1 LSSERVDQ
9 VRSFARGLSLAVMA
23 IAGIALLGYI
33 LGQPLLF
40 QIRPTLRGM
49 SPLTAI
55 ALVSA
60 GAAVL
65 ASSWLRERLVR
76 AAAALAAILS
86 LVALASHALVG
97 ADNLSPAVGAALFG
111 VSIEQVG
118 RMSVATAT
126 SLIFLAAAAIV
137 RRRHPFTA
145 DVSSGLGLVIAGT
158 ALLGYLYGVA
168 DLYALPMFNSMGLN
182 TAVALTL
189 LAVAEVLVEP
199 QRGWAS
205 VIVSREIGG
214 GATRRQLSFIA
225 VPVIAGW
232 VLLRATGA
240 AQVGPGAAMALLVI
254 ITVVPLAMLILRDGR
269 ILNALDRA
277 QRDREDIQ
285 ARFTSGMERK
295 LAEQATQLDHEGA
308 VRAQAEAAMYRAQ
321 RMEAVGQL
329 TGGIAH
335 DFNNLLMAVRGNLE
349 LMQRKLSPEEE
360 RLHRYLENAVAATD
374 KGAKV
379 TAQLLA
385 FSRSQKLQ
393 LRPVELDPVLYGA
406 RELIGSSLGP
416 LIDIHLTLDTAS
428 AWALTDPDQLELAIL
443 NLAVNARDAM
453 PDGGT
458 LRIESG
464 PCRTRLG
471 DEADE
476 TSYISIR
483 VIDTGAG
490 MAEDVAAHAIE
501 PFFTTKER
509 DKGTGLGLAQVYGFV
524 RQCGGD
530 LRIISAIGAGTSVEI
545 LLRCAEPSVEALPV
559 EASKHG
565 TAPASARLG
574 QEVLVVDDDDAVRA
588 VIVDALI
595 AAGFQVLEA
604 SSGEAGLSLLE
615 ANSPVAAVIDF
626 LMPGMNGAEVARLAQ
641 RRRPGLPIVFVSGY
655 SDTVALDG
663 IMGAVVLRKP
673 FDIGALDRALSS
685 VLQ

>member
-1 LSSERVDQ
+1 
-9 VRSFARGLSLAVMA
+9 M
-23 IAGIALLGYI
+23 
-33 LGQPLLF
+33 
-40 QIRPTLRGM
+40 
-49 SPLTAI
+49 
-55 ALVSA
+55 
-60 GAAVL
+60 
-65 ASSWLRERLVR
+65 
-76 AAAALAAILS
+76 
-86 LVALASHALVG
+86 
-97 ADNLSPAVGAALFG
+97 
-111 VSIEQVG
+111 
-118 RMSVATAT
+118 
-126 SLIFLAAAAIV
+126 
-137 RRRHPFTA
+137 
-145 DVSSGLGLVIAGT
+145 SGLGLVIAGT

-240 AQVGPGAAMALLVI
+240 AQIGPGAAMALLVI
-254 ITVVPLAMLILRDGR
+254 ITVVPLGVLILRDGR

-277 QRDREDIQ
+277 HRDRADVQ
-285 ARFTSGMERK
+285 AKFSSDMKLK
-295 LAEQATQLDHEGA
+295 LAEQAAQLDHDGA
-308 VRAQAEAAMYRAQ
+308 VRTKAEAAMYRAQ

-393 LRPVELDPVLYGA
+393 VRPVELDPVLNSA

-416 LIDIHLTLDTAS
+416 LIEIHLALDTAS
-428 AWALTDPDQLELAIL
+428 AWAATDPDQLELAIL

-545 LLRCAEPSVEALPV
+545 LLRCAEPSLEALPA
-559 EASKHG
+559 EANTRG
-565 TAPASARLG
+565 TANAGARLG

-595 AAGFQVLEA
+595 AAGFRVLEA

-685 VLQ
+685 VLH

>member
-9 VRSFARGLSLAVMA
+9 VRTFARGLSLAVMA
-23 IAGIALLGYI
+23 IAGVALLGYI

-40 QIRPTLRGM
+40 QILPTLRGM
-49 SPLTAI
+49 SPLTAT

-60 GAAVL
+60 AAAVL
-65 ASSWLRERLVR
+65 ASSRLRERLVR
-76 AAAALAAILS
+76 AAAAFAAILS
-86 LVALASHALVG
+86 LAALGSHALVG

-111 VSIEQVG
+111 IPIEQVG